1 MLRLPPDTT
10 AAERAQR
17 VDQVVAQM
25 QLTGQ
30 IDNRIGTQLSGGQ
43 RKRVSI
49 ATELLTAPPLLLL
62 DERRRASTRAW
73 TGT

>member
-1 MLRLPPDTT
+1 
-10 AAERAQR
+10 
-17 VDQVVAQM
+17 M